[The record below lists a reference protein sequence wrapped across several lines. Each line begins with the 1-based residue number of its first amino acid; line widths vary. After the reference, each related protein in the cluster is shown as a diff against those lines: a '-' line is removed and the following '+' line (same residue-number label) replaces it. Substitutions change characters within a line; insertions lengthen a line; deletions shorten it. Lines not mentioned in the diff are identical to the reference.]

1 MDDTGDAM
9 DDSAAVAE
17 PPAMEV
23 QDSGG
28 EGFLGGIGRFLA
40 NGLRQRMGRP
50 SVEEENERRAY
61 RQQAALQFFTN
72 QSQEEE
78 KAAQE
83 WGGKALEQNKVVGEL
98 ETFLAG
104 LPPNARATKNV
115 QARLAREQ
123 ELFQVLSNNARS
135 HAQRAEFFSQSI
147 PGMIAHSRPP
157 AMGQAVGGRPAK
169 AGKQSFPTTPPRG
182 ASYESPSYSSPK
194 EDRGAPTSGPMP
206 SGDAPAGAMEEPRLD
221 DVNWWS
227 GELHSI
233 GFPETPQIID
243 ETLHYSVSTD
253 EEAEQLRGK
262 LKSVQDK
269 LTDEAGEPIQIPA
282 IVVSREGIFKQGMAV
297 ASQLASQEL
306 SLRQRLAQYDLLEQT
321 PGDVDALIR
330 MAGSATS
337 TEEANNFIS
346 IKKASEQDRV
356 KLIRAA
362 KKPLVDEAERIA
374 RQRKGLDA
382 AFQGFQTDQLS
393 QALKLAGVTP
403 AGESPFTPAGPI
415 PPANAGKALS
425 QADFFVQYA
434 TDHKWK
440 APLSPQQLAEM
451 REAYRASIQ
460 R

>member
-1 MDDTGDAM
+1 MDDLTTPEP
-9 DDSAAVAE
+9 SAQGANIGGVMQGA
-17 PPAMEV
+17 PPP
-23 QDSGG
+23 QPSL
-28 EGFLGGIGRFLA
+28 FKQYIRSKF
-40 NGLRQRMGRP
+40 GLPDPQQQADQ
-50 SVEEENERRAY
+50 RAY
-61 RQQAALQFFTN
+61 RQQAAIEHFTN
-72 QSQEEE
+72 QLQQEE

-83 WGGKALEQNKVVGEL
+83 WGDKALTQNKVVGETESL
-98 ETFLAG
+98 LAR
-104 LPPNARATKNV
+104 LPPNARATKDV

-123 ELFQVLSNNARS
+123 QIFQMLSGNAQS
-135 HAQRAEFFSQSI
+135 HAQRADLFSQQI
-147 PGMIAHSRPP
+147 PGMIAHSQPP
-157 AMGQAVGGRPAK
+157 SMGQAAGGK
-169 AGKQSFPTTPPRG
+169 AGKAGKPSMPTQPPRDT
-182 ASYESPSYSSPK
+182 SYEQPSYSSPK
-194 EDRGAPTSGPMP
+194 EDRGAPTSGPQPTGVAADM
-206 SGDAPAGAMEEPRLD
+206 AMEEPRLD

-233 GFPETPQIID
+233 GFPEAPQVID

-253 EEAEQLRGK
+253 DEAEQLRGK

-282 IVVSREGIFKQGMAV
+282 VVTSREGVFKQGMAV

-374 RQRKGLDA
+374 KQRKGLDA

-434 TDHKWK
+434 TDHKWT
-440 APLSPQQLAEM
+440 APLSTKQIAEM